1 MIYKTLQISSDVKRV
16 WCFLNEKLIKD
27 LRICIFDWFG
37 TTRILCTTE
46 EILDPIFI
54 LCCYLVGN
62 MVVKVSGTAVLHLT
76 VNVFNNTFNK
86 ISVISRR
93 SILLVEETA
102 VSGEKHRPNTNH

>member
-1 MIYKTLQISSDVKRV
+1 MSSDVKEFGV
-16 WCFLNEKLIKD
+16 FLNEKLIKD

-86 ISVISRR
+86 ISVISRL